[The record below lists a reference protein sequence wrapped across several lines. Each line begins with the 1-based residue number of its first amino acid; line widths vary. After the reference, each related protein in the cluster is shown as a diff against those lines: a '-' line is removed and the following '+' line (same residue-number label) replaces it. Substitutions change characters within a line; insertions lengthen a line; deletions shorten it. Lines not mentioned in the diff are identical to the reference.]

1 VLIIVAAADAARANA
16 AVAPISGG
24 RETFGAPL
32 TPRSRERGVG
42 SPTHYA
48 CEWQMTEAQR
58 LEVLSALEGIT
69 VTWVDR
75 DHWDPHSARPT
86 AAEVVTEEGL
96 DRR

>member
-1 VLIIVAAADAARANA
+1 MIVAAADAARANR

-24 RETFGAPL
+24 DSSFSAPL
-32 TPRSRERGVG
+32 TPDSRARGVG
-42 SPTHYA
+42 AATHYA

-58 LEVLSALEGIT
+58 LEVLAALDGIT

-86 AAEVVTEEGL
+86 AAEVLAEEGL